1 MMTLV
6 VVPSAFFMSWSVVDD
21 HALDAVTSSVVM
33 SVVKSSSKTTL
44 GSVASTVV
52 VVNVPVL
59 AFDRISPP
67 QEVCR

>member
-6 VVPSAFFMSWSVVDD
+6 VVPSACLMSWSVGLGQAVEV
-21 HALDAVTSSVVM
+21 VTSCVVM
-33 SVVKSSSKTTL
+33 SLVKSSSKTTL